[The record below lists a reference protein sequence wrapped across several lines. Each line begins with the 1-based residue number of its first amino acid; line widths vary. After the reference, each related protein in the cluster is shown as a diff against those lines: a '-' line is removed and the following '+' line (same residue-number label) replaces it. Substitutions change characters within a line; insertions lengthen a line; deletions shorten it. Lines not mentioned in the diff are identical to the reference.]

1 MSPWKPIPSSDQAD
15 LTGST
20 GTPRS
25 TRERRGRSH
34 RLSSWLML
42 KRPSGTSIMPARKR
56 SQSARANCIQAC
68 SSETFGLVAALD
80 RLREAALAPFD
91 GLASLDLQLGQALEL
106 DLDDAAQ
113 ALGDGRVTGE
123 HEAAE
128 RERVAELVEVVRLE
142 PRRAVAPELEIAEPG
157 RARYQRRGCRDG
169 WHLRHPLY
177 RGRERRGGLSH
188 RGLGLILCSSCFLRS
203 FTCSCSAFSFC
214 SISSADAAQARP
226 GQDTACVTTRNTTR
240 TQCRE
245 RR

>member
-1 MSPWKPIPSSDQAD
+1 MSPWKPIPTSDQAD

-25 TRERRGRSH
+25 TSERRGRSQ

-113 ALGDGRVTGE
+113 ALGDGRVPGE

-128 RERVAELVEVVRLE
+128 RERVAELVEVVGLE
-142 PRRAVAPELEIAEPG
+142 PRRAVAPELEVAEPG
-157 RARYQRRGCRDG
+157 RARHQRRGGRDG
-169 WHLRHPLY
+169 GDLRHRLN
-177 RGRERRGGLSH
+177 RGRERRGGPGTRGRGFFFLSP
-188 RGLGLILCSSCFLRS
+188 CFFWCFPPS
-203 FTCSCSAFSFC
+203 FTALPLFSD
-214 SISSADAAQARP
+214 SPRRRP
-226 GQDTACVTTRNTTR
+226 RPAPPGP
-240 TQCRE
+240 
-245 RR
+245 